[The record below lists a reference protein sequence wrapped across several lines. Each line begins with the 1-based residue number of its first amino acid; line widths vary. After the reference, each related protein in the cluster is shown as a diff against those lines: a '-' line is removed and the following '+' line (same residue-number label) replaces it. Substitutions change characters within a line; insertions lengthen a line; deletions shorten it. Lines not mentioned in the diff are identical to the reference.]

1 MHWDVGI
8 QIGEEH
14 GQITVQPHQVKEG
27 EWKSAVELALE
38 MAQATHPNEKIEFLY
53 VKEWQE

>member
-27 EWKSAVELALE
+27 EWKSAVE
-38 MAQATHPNEKIEFLY
+38 KIEFLY
-53 VKEWQE
+53 VKEWQ

>member
-27 EWKSAVELALE
+27 AWKSEVDLALE
-38 MAQATHPNEKIEFLY
+38 MAQATPPNEKIEFLY
-53 VKEWQE
+53 VMECQE